1 MLKVSD
7 LKIDAAKTVGS
18 PLVLCRTQP
27 TMAYEE
33 GVRTS
38 KRDGTRYCVA
48 CPAAGMQTLTVKVLG
63 QQTVECS
70 EKGMVL
76 VDFDDLDIYDF
87 WHFSFSERFDFREIF
102 LYTAARR

>member
-33 GVRTS
+33 GVRTT
-38 KRDGTRYCVA
+38 KRDDQHRHGFGVKSIRHIAQQYGGEVTIRTNDHWFV
-48 CPAAGMQTLTVKVLG
+48 LTVLLPR
-63 QQTVECS
+63 QT
-70 EKGMVL
+70 GLM
-76 VDFDDLDIYDF
+76 
-87 WHFSFSERFDFREIF
+87 
-102 LYTAARR
+102 AM

>member
-48 CPAAGMQTLTVKVLG
+48 CRPQV
-63 QQTVECS
+63 C
-70 EKGMVL
+70 
-76 VDFDDLDIYDF
+76 
-87 WHFSFSERFDFREIF
+87 RP
-102 LYTAARR
+102 

>member
-7 LKIDAAKTVGS
+7 LKIDAAKTVGT

-33 GVRTS
+33 GVRTT
-38 KRDGTRYCVA
+38 KRDGTRYSVA

-63 QQTVECS
+63 QQTVECA
-70 EKGMVL
+70 EKGLVL
-76 VDFDDLDIYDF
+76 VDFDDMEIYIYFKDDKPF
-87 WHFSFSERFDFREIF
+87 V
-102 LYTAARR
+102 AARAKDIRLVDGQ

>member
-1 MLKVSD
+1 MLKLGD
-7 LKIDAAKTVGS
+7 LKIDAERTVGS

-33 GVRTS
+33 GVRTT

-76 VDFDDLDIYDF
+76 VDFDDLDIYVYFKDGKPF
-87 WHFSFSERFDFREIF
+87 VAGRAKAIRLADGQ
-102 LYTAARR
+102 

>member
-1 MLKVSD
+1 MLKLSD
-7 LKIDAAKTVGS
+7 LKIDVKATVGS
-18 PLVLCRTQP
+18 PLVLCRTNP
-27 TMAYEE
+27 TVEYAE

-38 KRDGTRYCVA
+38 RRTGTRYTVA

-76 VDFDDLDIYDF
+76 VDFDDLDIYVYFKDGKPF
-87 WHFSFSERFDFREIF
+87 VAGRAKAIRLADGQ
-102 LYTAARR
+102 

>member
-1 MLKVSD
+1 MLKLGD
-7 LKIDAAKTVGS
+7 LKIDAERTVGS

-38 KRDGTRYCVA
+38 KRDGTRYSVA

-76 VDFDDLDIYDF
+76 VDFDDLDIYVYFKDGKPF
-87 WHFSFSERFDFREIF
+87 VAGRAKAIRLVDGQ
-102 LYTAARR
+102 